1 MLSNSKIDIVIYDLD
16 GTLVDSAVTV
26 TEIINKMRKYR
37 GLIPLE
43 LAIVRPLTA
52 LGGEALI
59 KTVLDCSD
67 AEAPKCLN
75 EFRQLYN
82 DSKICPDTVFTGVVE
97 TLVSLKKLGKKL
109 AVCTNKPRD
118 LAIKTLNAI
127 KITHFFDFNVC
138 GGDVVNLKPSPDPLI
153 KIAGAFNK
161 DVSSCIFV
169 GDSSVDYYAARACGM
184 QFLFYDSGYDPVL
197 YESLQPNKIM
207 SHADI
212 LYYVDG

>member
-1 MLSNSKIDIVIYDLD
+1 LLSNSKIDIVIYDLD

-109 AVCTNKPRD
+109 AVCTNKPRY

-161 DVSSCIFV
+161 DVSNCIFV
-169 GDSSVDYYAARACGM
+169 GDNSVDYYAARACGM

>member
-1 MLSNSKIDIVIYDLD
+1 LLSNSKIDIVIYDLD

-161 DVSSCIFV
+161 DV
-169 GDSSVDYYAARACGM
+169 
-184 QFLFYDSGYDPVL
+184 
-197 YESLQPNKIM
+197 
-207 SHADI
+207 
-212 LYYVDG
+212 